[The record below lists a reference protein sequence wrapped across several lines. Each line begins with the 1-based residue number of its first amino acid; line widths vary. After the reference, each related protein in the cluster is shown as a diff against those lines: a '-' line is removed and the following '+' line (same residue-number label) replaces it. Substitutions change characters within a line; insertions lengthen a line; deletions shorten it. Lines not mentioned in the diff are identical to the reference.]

1 MSPTSKRFENRLA
14 AAMPS
19 VTVLAY
25 ISGILTCSER
35 LKLKLGL
42 FVNFRRVLVLFRI
55 VVWIPFSSPI
65 FSSNTKGL
73 INFIGLRSILDELEF
88 TELEKLLEPLA
99 KRR

>member
-25 ISGILTCSER
+25 ISILTCSEC